1 MGEYGEQFSKVEM
14 HFAEALN
21 LARNNEMNVAGIVIN
36 AFTNPLN
43 VPKEM
48 FDLIEEMGER

>member
-1 MGEYGEQFSKVEM
+1 MGEYGEQFSKIEM

-21 LARNNEMNVAGIVIN
+21 LAGNNEMNVAGIVIN